1 VLLHPGSPGAATEPI
16 EPVVSFSRRPTL
28 RQKGAELG
36 SSPLFPGSARLCLQL
51 TGPGI
56 RHTSD
61 TSECSCKKLALSEGI
76 WLVSF
81 MHSDL
86 RYFDLEQKT
95 LQPLDNPL
103 GTRLSP
109 TS

>member
-1 VLLHPGSPGAATEPI
+1 LSAWLPSLGAGHYGQEALGWAARRFFRGALALAFNLPL
-16 EPVVSFSRRPTL
+16 PVFDTRVTP
-28 RQKGAELG
+28 
-36 SSPLFPGSARLCLQL
+36 PSAAAR
-51 TGPGI
+51 T
-56 RHTSD
+56 
-61 TSECSCKKLALSEGI
+61 LALSEGI

-95 LQPLDNPL
+95 LQPLDNPF

-109 TS
+109 MS